1 MKQFFNDGWNM
12 FIIKTVI
19 IDANG
24 PKCNISAFPVSAQWG
39 HLW

>member
-1 MKQFFNDGWNM
+1 M

-39 HLW
+39 HL